1 MTAEELIKVVQT
13 YRYSDAVYV
22 IVDSLPMPFQEN
34 FVAFLRGS
42 AVPVGDGL
50 NRYAFTSD
58 FERWLETAPWCREPG
73 HELSS
78 RKEGHVTV
86 PTSAS

>member
-1 MTAEELIKVVQT
+1 MTAEELISVVQT

-34 FVAFLRGS
+34 FVTFLRGS

-58 FERWLETAPWCREPG
+58 FERWLETCPLVQRARP
-73 HELSS
+73 
-78 RKEGHVTV
+78 
-86 PTSAS
+86 